1 MTLPGGTSIDT
12 AAQPVPSDE
21 REPVYANWS
30 RRVVAS
36 LLDGSVGS
44 GLAFLVLPE
53 LGGDFPFLGTPF
65 VSLGRTPSGTPW
77 THNPWIVAVLVVAVA
92 MQAYG
97 GATPGKLVAGIA
109 VVGETDARPLG
120 LVRTLLRW
128 AAHLVDA
135 ILLIGYL
142 RPLWN
147 PKRKT
152 FADSIVGSLVL
163 VTRQPLPHRW
173 FTSRA
178 DAAAHVGPP
187 LVWQAATVPSWR
199 PWATRVSAV
208 ACGIGVLFSGGI
220 SNAVDGTAT
229 ELRCTMTTPDTGSV
243 SLAGATLHQTTTTT
257 TSTRLG
263 ITRQTE
269 PPARALSVTWALRG
283 TLSSEDW
290 ANLNVRLTGANG
302 VSHSESFSLVDSPG
316 SDPTTTLTADA
327 LDRLGQEWTWAAWVD
342 VNGVES
348 PACTGTGPA
357 A

>member
-1 MTLPGGTSIDT
+1 
-12 AAQPVPSDE
+12 
-21 REPVYANWS
+21 
-30 RRVVAS
+30 
-36 LLDGSVGS
+36 
-44 GLAFLVLPE
+44 
-53 LGGDFPFLGTPF
+53 
-65 VSLGRTPSGTPW
+65 SLGRTPSGTPW
-77 THNPWIVAVLVVAVA
+77 THNPWIVAVFVVAVA

-109 VVGETDARPLG
+109 VVGEDDARPLG

-142 RPLWN
+142 RPLWH

-152 FADSIVGSLVL
+152 FADSIVGSVVL
-163 VTRQPLPHRW
+163 VTRRPLPHRW
-173 FTSRA
+173 FAPRA
-178 DAAAHVGPP
+178 DRATHVGPP
-187 LVWQAATVPSWR
+187 LVWQAAQAPGWR
-199 PWATRVSAV
+199 PWATWVSVV
-208 ACGIGVLFSGGI
+208 ACGLGVLLSGGF
-220 SNAVDGTAT
+220 SSTVDGAAA
-229 ELRCTMTTPDTGSV
+229 EARCTMTTADTGSV
-243 SLAGATLHQTTTTT
+243 SLAGATLHQSTTTVMT
-257 TSTRLG
+257 TRLG

-269 PPARALSVTWALRG
+269 PPVRALSVTWALRG

-290 ANLNVRLTGANG
+290 ANLNVTLTGTNG

-316 SDPTTTLTADA
+316 NDPTTTLTVDD
-327 LDRLGQEWTWAAWVD
+327 LDRLGQEWTWTASVE